1 MNLEILSLAKNKL
14 KKFIQDKEIEEVLLF
29 GSAVKGKAD
38 PNDIDVALITKK
50 EIKPEIKGFH
60 ISIINPED
68 FYKNPPSLINTL
80 MREGYSLK
88 KNAPLAEKYG
98 FINKLLFTYELR
110 GLKESVKVKV
120 VNLLRGINGKSGFVK
135 ENNGEWLSNGVFIV
149 PLEAERIIERFLI
162 NFSVNYK
169 KRFVLIH

>member
-98 FINKLLFTYELR
+98 FINKLLFTY
-110 GLKESVKVKV
+110 
-120 VNLLRGINGKSGFVK
+120 
-135 ENNGEWLSNGVFIV
+135 
-149 PLEAERIIERFLI
+149 
-162 NFSVNYK
+162 
-169 KRFVLIH
+169 